1 MPIGYAS
8 RNDTSNNIASGQVLN
23 AADLDGEFDAILV
36 AFNSTTGHTHDGVS
50 AGQGGPVS
58 KVGETVGG
66 DLEVISSG
74 IFPTVTA
81 TLDIG
86 KTTATFN
93 NVYIGDNKYIQLG
106 ADQDYK
112 IGFTTATTSFD
123 IEAANAQPVDIRLKA
138 DRGDNNGDIWVLETL
153 DNGSGGDFT
162 LKNNISGSFVEM
174 FKIDPHAT
182 ATSIETTVTGSLVT
196 THDMTLKND
205 GAILGFGA
213 DTDTTLTHTDGTGLT
228 LNGTNKLTFGDAASF
243 IHQSSDGTLTI
254 DGEGIIDLNASTS
267 VLVSN
272 NLILDSDG
280 AILKF
285 GGSHEVTLTHIHNDG
300 LRLNTDMQLQFRDAD
315 INIRSDADGDLDIN
329 ANDEIEL
336 NSTLIDIN
344 GNIDVSGTSLF
355 AGATT
360 HSAGIKVADGGTIGS
375 VSDTDAMTISAAGL
389 VTFSKPVVPATQT
402 AAFSSL
408 SSGVLNFDTYQN
420 FVITLGAGGNTF
432 GAPTTEAGNIG
443 QTGTLIL
450 VQPSGGTAGT
460 VIMHGDYKTIG
471 NASLSLS
478 SGLSKVDLVPYII
491 QSDNNILLG
500 NTQLDFS

>member
-50 AGQGGPVS
+50 SGQGGPVS

-74 IFPTVTA
+74 IFPMVTA

-86 KTTATFN
+86 KPTATFN
-93 NVYIGDNKYIQLG
+93 NIYIGDNKYLYIG
-106 ADQDYK
+106 ADSDYK
-112 IGFTTATTSFD
+112 LGYSSSDTAFC
-123 IEAANAQPVDIRLKA
+123 IEAANAQPIDIRLKA
-138 DRGDNNGDIWVLETL
+138 DRGDNNGDTWIIETL
-153 DNGSGGDFT
+153 DNGSGGDFV
-162 LKNNISGSFVEM
+162 LKNNISGSFVDM
-174 FKIDPHAT
+174 FKIDPHST

-205 GAILGFGA
+205 GAVLGFGA

-254 DGEGIIDLNASTS
+254 DGESIIDLNASTS
-267 VLVSN
+267 VNVSN

-285 GGSHEVTLTHIHNDG
+285 GASHEVTLTHVHNDG
-300 LRLNTDMQLQFRDAD
+300 LLLNSDMQLQFRDAD

-336 NSTLIDIN
+336 NSTLVDIN
-344 GNIDVSGTSLF
+344 ANIDVSGTSLF
-355 AGATT
+355 AGVTT
-360 HSAGIKVADGGTIGS
+360 HSAGIQIADGATIGS

-402 AAFSSL
+402 SAFSSL
-408 SSGVLNFDTYQN
+408 SSGVLNFDNFQN

-443 QTGTLIL
+443 QTGTIIL

-460 VIMHGDYKTIG
+460 VTMHGDYKTIG